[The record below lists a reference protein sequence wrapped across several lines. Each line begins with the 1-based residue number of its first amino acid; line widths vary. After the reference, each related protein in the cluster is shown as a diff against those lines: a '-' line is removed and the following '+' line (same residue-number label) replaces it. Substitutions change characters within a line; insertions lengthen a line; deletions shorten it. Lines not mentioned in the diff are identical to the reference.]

1 MSNTEHHYATTLTW
15 EGNRGDGTRTYAGY
29 GREHTAVIENKPE
42 LALSA
47 DPTFRGDATRLNPED
62 LLLVAAASCHMLS
75 YLAICAK
82 RGINVL
88 SYRDR
93 ATGTL
98 QLDARGGGR
107 FSEIVLHPEVVIDD
121 ADEIARALALHEEAH
136 QLCFIANSVSAP
148 IRHEAS
154 VHASTVPA

>member
-1 MSNTEHHYATTLTW
+1 MTMTRMSNTEHHYATTLTW
-15 EGNRGDGTRTYAGY
+15 DGNRGTGTQTYAGY

-47 DPTFRGDATRLNPED
+47 DPTFRGDPARLNPED

-88 SYRDR
+88 AYRDQ

-98 QLDARGGGR
+98 QLDARGGGK

-121 ADEIARALALHEEAH
+121 ASKIERALELHEEAH
-136 QLCFIANSVSAP
+136 DLCFIANSVSAP
-148 IRHEAS
+148 IRHQAK
-154 VHASTVPA
+154 VTA